1 PQKYAD
7 VVLHDDYVAVLRE
20 YGAVT
25 LVVLNQVDRLPPGGQ
40 EQVEADL
47 TRLLDRDGLEQ
58 HEVIGTSTVSGA
70 GTNELRSHLH
80 RAVEHSDA
88 ARHRLAADLRT
99 AAEDLAESV
108 ADVDADVPDGSR
120 EELVDAL
127 CRTAGVPT
135 VVDAVARDFR
145 LEAWARTGWPFT
157 RWVRSFRPAPLK
169 RLRLDRGAEAAPDIS
184 EHDV

>member
-1 PQKYAD
+1 VDLPDFDSRESAHREEAQRVLELVDVFVWVTDPQKYAD

-70 GTNELRSHLH
+70 GTDELRSHLH

-120 EELVDAL
+120 
-127 CRTAGVPT
+127 
-135 VVDAVARDFR
+135 
-145 LEAWARTGWPFT
+145 
-157 RWVRSFRPAPLK
+157 
-169 RLRLDRGAEAAPDIS
+169 
-184 EHDV
+184 